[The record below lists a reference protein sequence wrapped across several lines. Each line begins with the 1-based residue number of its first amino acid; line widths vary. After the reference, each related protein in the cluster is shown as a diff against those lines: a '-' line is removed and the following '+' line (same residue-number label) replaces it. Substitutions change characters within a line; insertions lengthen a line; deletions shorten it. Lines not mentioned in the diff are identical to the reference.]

1 MYHSMRP
8 LRWLLLTGEF
18 LQPSV
23 FTSSTMALE
32 VATVSDV
39 AKAFGVAITTAAGPP
54 DSLLDVVSDDGTLF
68 IGNTADI

>member
-1 MYHSMRP
+1 
-8 LRWLLLTGEF
+8 
-18 LQPSV
+18 
-23 FTSSTMALE
+23 MALE